1 MNSRFPIAGARGVV
15 EFSYGAELSG
25 GYSPL
30 SEPSE
35 PGVSWSLSRVLD
47 ADLRF
52 FKLALSSAANR
63 PARLEFGVGGPCFL
77 LPVFEFIWSTV
88 PNHTISRNLAQ
99 CGPSGGRGQL
109 RCGCPRI
116 ILRFFV
122 TRRATR
128 LPRKQPCGSV
138 RRLLEPFQAA
148 QSPVWLRC
156 VESGHKLP

>member
-30 SEPSE
+30 SGPSE

-63 PARLEFGVGGPCFL
+63 SARLKFGVGGPCFL

-99 CGPSGGRGQL
+99 SGPSGGRGQL
-109 RCGCPRI
+109 RCGCPRYHTPV
-116 ILRFFV
+116 LRYASCYALAPQTALWQCPAASEALSSRSV
-122 TRRATR
+122 TGVAS
-128 LPRKQPCGSV
+128 LC
-138 RRLLEPFQAA
+138 
-148 QSPVWLRC
+148 
-156 VESGHKLP
+156 